1 MPTITIPDPTITIP
15 ETSIKEVEKRYY
27 SIEEY
32 LALEEVAEYKN
43 EYRNGEIVPMTG
55 TTTNHNKIVMTL
67 GAHLTFALIDQ
78 NYDVYGGD
86 VRLWIPRYRQ
96 YTYPD
101 LMIISGDPIYE
112 GTNQTTV
119 TNPFLIVEVLSKST
133 QDYDRGTKFNYYR
146 SIPQMQEYILIDQ
159 YQFLVEQFAKNG
171 DGKWVLTEYEGENL
185 TLSLQSI
192 NFQISL
198 KDIYKKINF
207 ATGE

>member
-1 MPTITIPDPTITIP
+1 MPTITIPDPPITIP
-15 ETSIKEVEKRYY
+15 APPIKEEEKRYY

-55 TTTNHNKIVMTL
+55 TTTNHNEIVTNL
-67 GAHLTFALIDQ
+67 CAHLKFALRGQ
-78 NYDVYGGD
+78 NYRVFLGD

-101 LMIISGDPIYE
+101 LMIISGEPIYE

-119 TNPFLIVEVLSKST
+119 MNPFFIVEVLSKST

-159 YQFLVEQFAKNG
+159 YQFLVEQFYKNSE
-171 DGKWVLTEYEGENL
+171 GKWVLNEYESENL

-192 NFQISL
+192 NFQISMT
-198 KDIYKKINF
+198 DIYEQINF
-207 ATGE
+207 ATG